1 LTASVAGAKV
11 NVATEIAGCK
21 GAAYMAAQKLAKA
34 MADQAIIDATTAAG
48 VKTDYAAK
56 SAQPTDGTAGTRCEK
71 SAEGVRVACADELC
85 CGAAQKIL
93 RDGTKL
99 AVETCQA
106 NVGVHTYQYYPPLPA
121 DATVEPSPETWR
133 FQCISG
139 AQKLVAAAT
148 AALAASYMMA

>member
-106 NVGVHTYQYYPPLPA
+106 
-121 DATVEPSPETWR
+121 
-133 FQCISG
+133 
-139 AQKLVAAAT
+139 
-148 AALAASYMMA
+148 